1 MTGPA
6 DTRVLVVDDE
16 EVARESLK
24 AWLEDSGYTTDVAA
38 DAKRALEQ
46 LEAHRY
52 AVALIDVR
60 MKGMDGIELTRRI
73 KSIDPSI
80 DVIVITAYASAE
92 TAVLALKLGACDY
105 LTKPFDAE
113 DLCRRI
119 EACAARQRAGREA
132 GAPEP
137 EDPPGGGWNAILTG
151 SPAMQTVLELA
162 KDVAASDIA
171 VLIEGEPGTGKELV
185 ARTIHRLSARR
196 FMLFVPVTCDGS
208 SDELLESE
216 FFGHERGAFPG
227 ATLCKKGSF
236 ELADGGTLFLD
247 DIAAMSSRMQIELL
261 RVLKQKQFLRRG
273 GTRPLESNF
282 RLIAATSRDLDDL
295 VRRDAF
301 CGDLFPRASRIR
313 VRLPPLRERGDDV
326 VLLAHRFLE
335 RSVSSVPRRFDG
347 FSPEALDALRRYTWP
362 GNVGELENAVERAV
376 VVERGAT
383 IGVESLSIGTPAP
396 LAAERPGRQPSALLE
411 AERRHVLGVLESA
424 QWDLGRAAD
433 ALEVGREDLD
443 ALIAKH
449 GLKPSP

>member
-1 MTGPA
+1 MTPPA

-24 AWLEDSGYTTDVAA
+24 AWLEDSGYATDVAA
-38 DAKRALEQ
+38 DAKRALEM
-46 LEAHRY
+46 LEAHHY
-52 AVALIDVR
+52 AIALIDVR

-73 KSIDPSI
+73 KSIDPTI
-80 DVIVITAYASAE
+80 DVIVISAYASAE

-119 EACAARQRAGREA
+119 EACADRRRADREG
-132 GAPEP
+132 GAPRQ
-137 EDPPGGGWNAILTG
+137 EDLPGEGWSAILTG
-151 SPAMQTVLELA
+151 SPAMRAVLELA

-171 VLIEGEPGTGKELV
+171 VLIEGEPGTGKDLV
-185 ARTIHRLSARR
+185 ARTIHRMSTRH
-196 FMLFVPVTCDGS
+196 FMLFVPVTCGGI

-216 FFGHERGAFPG
+216 LFGHERGAFPG
-227 ATLCKKGSF
+227 ATLSKKGSF
-236 ELADGGTLFLD
+236 ELANGGTLFLD

-261 RVLKQKQFLRRG
+261 RVLKQKQFLRVG
-273 GTRPLESNF
+273 GTRPLEANF

-301 CGDLFPRASRIR
+301 CHDLFHRASRIR
-313 VRLPPLRERGDDV
+313 VRLPPLRERGEDV
-326 VLLAHRFLE
+326 VLLAHRFLD
-335 RSVSSVPRRFDG
+335 RSAGSVSRTFDG
-347 FSPEALDALRRYTWP
+347 FSPGALDALRRYPWP

-383 IGVESLSIGTPAP
+383 IGVESLCIGAPAP
-396 LAAERPGRQPSALLE
+396 LAAERPGRQPSALIE

-424 QWDLGRAAD
+424 QWDRVRSAA
-433 ALEVGREDLD
+433 ALEVGPEDLE